1 MSVPAAARVSSYRVV
16 FDGQSL
22 NSYGDP
28 NHYPA
33 KLMSGRGIPWIQVA
47 IAGYAWT
54 QLKTMLDNRVTPH
67 LLRGSVTI
75 LIGVG
80 GTTDYSVGA
89 SGAQVYD
96 SEVTWATNA
105 RAAGA
110 DYIIQTT
117 TTPSRSFGA
126 NTTVASGSNGVNT
139 NTFAGS
145 GTLNVA
151 STTDA
156 PSSGTIIVATGGTPA
171 TITYTGVTG
180 TTFTGCNTTSGGG
193 VMSTNGRVR
202 NIIYSRLYDGNAL
215 VLADA
220 SAAFDY
226 VVDLA
231 GDSRLADPFNSTY
244 YIDGT
249 HPTDAGRQVMA
260 DLVAPALDAILAL

>member
-1 MSVPAAARVSSYRVV
+1 MSVAVAARVSSYRVV

-33 KLMSGRGIPWIQVA
+33 KLMNGRGIPWIVVS

-67 LLRGSVTI
+67 LVRGSITI

-80 GTTDYSVGA
+80 GTTDYGVGA

-117 TTPSRSFGA
+117 TTPTTSFGA
-126 NTTVASGSNGVNT
+126 NTTVAAGSNGVNT
-139 NTFAGS
+139 NTFTGS

-151 STTDA
+151 STTNA
-156 PSSGTIIVATGGTPA
+156 SSTGTLKVSTSGTTA
-171 TITYTGVTG
+171 TITYTGTTS

-193 VMSTNGRVR
+193 ILNTGGTVR
-202 NIIYSRLYDGNAL
+202 SSVYQNMYDGNAL

-226 VVDLA
+226 KVDLA
-231 GDSRLADPFNSTY
+231 GDSRLADPTNTTY

-249 HPTDAGRQVMA
+249 HPTNTGRQVMA
-260 DLVAPALDAILAL
+260 DLIAPALDAILAL

>member
-1 MSVPAAARVSSYRVV
+1 MSIAVAARVSSYRVV

-22 NSYGDP
+22 NSYGSP

-33 KLMSGRGIPWIQVA
+33 KLMSGRGIPWIDVA
-47 IAGYAWT
+47 IAGYAWL

-67 LLRGSVTI
+67 LVRGSITI

-80 GTTDYSVGA
+80 GTTDYALNQTG
-89 SGAQVYD
+89 QNVYD

-117 TTPSRSFGA
+117 TTPSTSFGA

-171 TITYTGVTG
+171 TITYTGTTS

-193 VMSTNGRVR
+193 VMSTNGTVR
-202 NIIYSRLYDGNAL
+202 NIIYSRFYDGNAL
-215 VLADA
+215 VMADA

-226 VVDLA
+226 KVDLA
-231 GDSRLADPFNSTY
+231 GDSRLADPTNTTY

-249 HPTDAGRQVMA
+249 HPTNAGRQVMA
-260 DLVAPALDAILAL
+260 DLVAPALNAILAL